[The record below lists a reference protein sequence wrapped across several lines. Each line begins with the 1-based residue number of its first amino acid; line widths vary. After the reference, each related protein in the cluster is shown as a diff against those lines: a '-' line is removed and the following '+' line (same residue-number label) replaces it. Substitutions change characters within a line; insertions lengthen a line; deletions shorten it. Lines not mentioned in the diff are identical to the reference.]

1 MRGQNGEKE
10 RNLDT
15 GEKREKNEEKKP
27 TFSIYPKDE
36 KADTDDLIL
45 AVDQTHNSSC
55 PHDVNRSQ

>member
-15 GEKREKNEEKKP
+15 NEKREKNEEKKP
-27 TFSIYPKDE
+27 TFSIHPKDE

-45 AVDQTHNSSC
+45 VVDQTHNSWC
-55 PHDVNRSQ
+55 PHDVDR